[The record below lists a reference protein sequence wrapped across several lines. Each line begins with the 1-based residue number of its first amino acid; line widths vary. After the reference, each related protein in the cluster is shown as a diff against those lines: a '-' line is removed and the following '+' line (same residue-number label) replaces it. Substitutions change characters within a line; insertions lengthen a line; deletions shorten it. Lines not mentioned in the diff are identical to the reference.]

1 MSFSESDSQVDSRF
15 RPGQLGLKHLLAVLA
30 IASVVMAFAGAQLRT
45 APLWRTGEFF
55 LHWLVVGGLA
65 AGIYYTGGLNRRQ
78 NRAAAGEL
86 VLRVSRVPMT
96 EDTRLVISWALLAAS
111 VGSAILMSVVVLPH
125 GILRMFASRP
135 TMVVWI
141 VVGQGFLWSTC
152 LDHWLRN
159 IYWVE
164 FRERG
169 ILLNEGFVPW
179 SEIKRIA
186 WSPTKNGNLV
196 YSSGGYIH
204 ELPIDPAAH
213 DEVDALL
220 KARSGQA

>member
-1 MSFSESDSQVDSRF
+1 MSSSESNSQDDSRF

-55 LHWLVVGGLA
+55 LHWLAVGGLA
-65 AGIYYTGGLNRRQ
+65 AGIYYTSGLNRRQ

-86 VLRVSRVPMT
+86 VL
-96 EDTRLVISWALLAAS
+96 VISWALLAAA
-111 VGSAILMSVVVLPH
+111 VGSAILMSVVVLPR
-125 GILRMFASRP
+125 GILQLFASRP
-135 TMVVWI
+135 TMFAWI
-141 VVGQGFLWSTC
+141 VVGQSFLWSAC

-169 ILLNEGFVPW
+169 ILLNDQFVPW
-179 SEIKRIA
+179 SEIKRIT

-196 YSSGGYIH
+196 VSRGGFVH